1 MIISLDVLG
10 TPGILSG
17 GENPALTKY
26 HARNAGTNKIVFSS
40 KDVFKFIP
48 LENVPFII

>member
-1 MIISLDVLG
+1 MD
-10 TPGILSG
+10 ILSG
-17 GENPALTKY
+17 RENPALTKY
-26 HARNAGTNKIVFSS
+26 HANAGTNKIFFFSS